1 MFWRHWSQCQI
12 CQRWPTLSV
21 CPDCHARHARV
32 QARCGH
38 CAQDIENHGPQC
50 DTRFSWG
57 QASARVD
64 YVAPFDAWIKRL
76 KFAGEWTLAREMGQL
91 MRECPSAQA
100 LLNAADWVLPVPISR
115 QRLSERGYGQAAWLA
130 RQWCGH
136 DRRLQVNWLQK
147 WQHTC
152 AQARADRDT
161 RWAQLQGTMGLR
173 PGVHAHV
180 RGTRVLLV
188 DDVMTT
194 GATLE
199 VATQSLLEAGAHRV
213 DVAVFARTPAALHSP
228 HHV

>member
-1 MFWRHWSQCQI
+1 MQ
-12 CQRWPTLSV
+12 
-21 CPDCHARHARV
+21 
-32 QARCGH
+32 
-38 CAQDIENHGPQC
+38 
-50 DTRFSWG
+50 
-57 QASARVD
+57 
-64 YVAPFDAWIKRL
+64 
-76 KFAGEWTLAREMGQL
+76 
-91 MRECPSAQA
+91 
-100 LLNAADWVLPVPISR
+100 DWVLPVPISR